1 MATETTTT
9 EQQVLNLNINI
20 KPDEMIPSVVLDKT
34 YQDSSNSTTSTNSP
48 VISLKSLVCQ
58 CHNISS
64 NFECLHCKNEL
75 LFESVQTEYNETK
88 TQLHSLQQQRATLR
102 YERDELN
109 SKRIQLETNLTERQ
123 QNIETTCLG
132 IQSLEHDLKV
142 LEVKCKEET
151 SQVNDIQQSKENVK
165 KELEDLTT
173 KLFEE
178 ANSMITI
185 EKAEQQVI
193 KTKNSQLQQE
203 LEDAQSALKDASVQ
217 LTQIRNKM
225 EDSNHVYSVDE
236 QPQSPQSPNSS
247 QIEDCNTLTE
257 SNVIDTYTRAQV
269 ETILMHGLDLG
280 LHMDTLEDQGAL
292 EDLNDFIQLVHKTPL
307 RKLHSLK
314 YMRYC
319 VRDDIEPC
327 LRFGPNPKISSK
339 KIMDAI
345 LVKTCFVEECPE
357 GFVTEQATRQLKEE
371 ASATLWER
379 FTTSSVFLGCQAC
392 GRDVHKS
399 SRQEELKYRFRIS
412 YFDEWAC
419 IDRYCR
425 DRLQAVIEFYLFIRH
440 LRAGVYKHR
449 SLHEL
454 YQQSIRLRLQM
465 FLARYSRLN
474 CVAVFNCTD
483 SCKLYRMGALPN
495 MLQNCGI
502 HHEKI
507 AMAFHGEDINH
518 NVILLSESTIE
529 RLSSSTESSI
539 TISTV
544 ESPRTSASSSCS

>member
-9 EQQVLNLNINI
+9 ATEEQILNLNINI
-20 KPDEMIPSVVLDKT
+20 KPDGMMPPVVTLDKT
-34 YQDSSNSTTSTNSP
+34 YHDSSNSTTSTNSP
-48 VISLKSLVCQ
+48 VISLKSLECQ
-58 CHNISS
+58 CHGISS
-64 NFECLHCKNEL
+64 DFECLRCRNVL
-75 LFESVQTEYNETK
+75 SFESIQTEYNETK
-88 TQLHSLQQQRATLR
+88 TQLHTLQRQRTVLRHEQNELATKTL
-102 YERDELN
+102 
-109 SKRIQLETNLTERQ
+109 QLEKTLAEKQRS
-123 QNIETTCLG
+123 IETTCQG
-132 IQSLEHDLKV
+132 IQSLQLDLKV

-151 SQVNDIQQSKENVK
+151 SQVIDIQQSKENVK
-165 KELEDLTT
+165 KELEDLTV

-185 EKAEQQVI
+185 ERAEQQVI
-193 KTKNSQLQQE
+193 KSRNDQLQQE
-203 LEDAQSALKDASVQ
+203 LEDAQSLLKDASIE

-225 EDSNHVYSVDE
+225 GDSSHVYSIDE
-236 QPQSPQSPNSS
+236 QPQSPQSPNST
-247 QIEDCNTLTE
+247 QIEDCNTPAE

-280 LHMDTLEDQGAL
+280 LHMDTLEDQSAL

-319 VRDDIEPC
+319 IRDDIEPC
-327 LRFGPNPKISSK
+327 LRFGPNPKIASK

-392 GRDVHKS
+392 GRDVHRAA
-399 SRQEELKYRFRIS
+399 RQEELKYRFRIS

-465 FLARYSRLN
+465 FLAR
-474 CVAVFNCTD
+474 
-483 SCKLYRMGALPN
+483 MGALPN

-518 NVILLSESTIE
+518 SVVLLSESTIE

-539 TISTV
+539 TVSTV
-544 ESPRTSASSSCS
+544 ESSRTSASSSCS

>member
-9 EQQVLNLNINI
+9 ATEEQILNLNINI
-20 KPDEMIPSVVLDKT
+20 KPDGMIPPVVALDKT

-48 VISLKSLVCQ
+48 VISIKSLECQ
-58 CHNISS
+58 CHGISS
-64 NFECLHCKNEL
+64 DFECLHCRNML
-75 LFESVQTEYNETK
+75 SFESIQTEYNETK
-88 TQLHSLQQQRATLR
+88 TQLHTLQLQRTTLR
-102 YERDELN
+102 HEKDELA
-109 SKRIQLETNLTERQ
+109 SKTLQLEKTLTEKQ
-123 QNIETTCLG
+123 QSIETTCLG
-132 IQSLEHDLKV
+132 IQSLQHDLKV

-151 SQVNDIQQSKENVK
+151 SQVINIQQSKENVK
-165 KELEDLTT
+165 KELEDLTV

-193 KTKNSQLQQE
+193 RARNDQLQQE
-203 LEDAQSALKDASVQ
+203 LEEAQSLLKNASIE

-225 EDSNHVYSVDE
+225 EDSSHVYSVDE
-236 QPQSPQSPNSS
+236 QPQPPQSPNST
-247 QIEDCNTLTE
+247 QIEDCNTLAE

-280 LHMDTLEDQGAL
+280 LYMDTLEDQSAL

-319 VRDDIEPC
+319 IRDDIEPC
-327 LRFGPNPKISSK
+327 LRFGPNPKMSSK

-399 SRQEELKYRFRIS
+399 ARQEELKYRFRIS

-454 YQQSIRLRLQM
+454 YQQSVRLRLQM
-465 FLARYSRLN
+465 FLA
-474 CVAVFNCTD
+474 
-483 SCKLYRMGALPN
+483 RMGALPN

-518 NVILLSESTIE
+518 SVILLSESTIE

-539 TISTV
+539 TVSTI
-544 ESPRTSASSSCS
+544 ESSRTSASSSCS

>member
-9 EQQVLNLNINI
+9 ATEEQILNLNINI
-20 KPDEMIPSVVLDKT
+20 KPDGMMPPVVTLDKT

-48 VISLKSLVCQ
+48 VIS
-58 CHNISS
+58 
-64 NFECLHCKNEL
+64 
-75 LFESVQTEYNETK
+75 TEYNETK
-88 TQLHSLQQQRATLR
+88 TQLHTLQRQRTALRHEQNELAT
-102 YERDELN
+102 
-109 SKRIQLETNLTERQ
+109 KAQQLEKTLAEKQ
-123 QNIETTCLG
+123 QSIETTCQG
-132 IQSLEHDLKV
+132 IQSLQHDLKV

-151 SQVNDIQQSKENVK
+151 SQVIDIQQSKENVK
-165 KELEDLTT
+165 KELEELTV

-193 KTKNSQLQQE
+193 KSRNDQLQQE
-203 LEDAQSALKDASVQ
+203 LEDAQSLLKDASIE

-225 EDSNHVYSVDE
+225 EDSSHVYSTDE
-236 QPQSPQSPNSS
+236 QPQSPQSPNST
-247 QIEDCNTLTE
+247 QIEDCNTPAE

-280 LHMDTLEDQGAL
+280 LHMDTLEDQSAL

-319 VRDDIEPC
+319 IRDDIEPC
-327 LRFGPNPKISSK
+327 LRFGPNPKLSSK

-392 GRDVHKS
+392 GRDVHS
-399 SRQEELKYRFRIS
+399 SARQEELKYRFRIS

-465 FLARYSRLN
+465 FLAR
-474 CVAVFNCTD
+474 
-483 SCKLYRMGALPN
+483 MGALPN

-518 NVILLSESTIE
+518 SVILLSESTME

-539 TISTV
+539 TVSTV
-544 ESPRTSASSSCS
+544 ESSRTSASSSCS